1 MLRLVRFRTYSGRI
15 GQGRRAS
22 SAAARVVFVPPC
34 SGRSSFGSHVC
45 MVVYRWWANSR
56 EKHAVERTCCV
67 FIHLPPAIRAI
78 VTAVNGEN
86 RPGDTSRF
94 LVAFPRR
101 SLTLFLCLSLRASR
115 RPSQS
120 VSRVQRLMRVSCPAL
135 ENRSLVARV
144 KKTKLVSRVNRIC
157 SFVVRNAACVRF
169 FSRLTYLF

>member
-45 MVVYRWWANSR
+45 VVVYRWWANSR

-101 SLTLFLCLSLRASR
+101 SLSLSLSARLPSAESVSQSRTAVDACVVSCARKSFASR
-115 RPSQS
+115 ACQKNEASQ
-120 VSRVQRLMRVSCPAL
+120 L
-135 ENRSLVARV
+135 E
-144 KKTKLVSRVNRIC
+144 
-157 SFVVRNAACVRF
+157 
-169 FSRLTYLF
+169 

>member
-45 MVVYRWWANSR
+45 VVVYRWWANSR

-144 KKTKLVSRVNRIC
+144 KKNEASQLEWIEFVASLSETRRAFDFFRV
-157 SFVVRNAACVRF
+157 
-169 FSRLTYLF
+169 

>member
-45 MVVYRWWANSR
+45 VVVYRWWANSR

-94 LVAFPRR
+94 LVVPLLSFSV
-101 SLTLFLCLSLRASR
+101 SLCAPPVGRV
-115 RPSQS
+115 SQS
-120 VSRVQRLMRVSCPAL
+120 VAYSG
-135 ENRSLVARV
+135 
-144 KKTKLVSRVNRIC
+144 
-157 SFVVRNAACVRF
+157 
-169 FSRLTYLF
+169 

>member
-15 GQGRRAS
+15 GQGRASQQRRSAGSFRAS
-22 SAAARVVFVPPC
+22 LLGPFVVRIACLCDCV
-34 SGRSSFGSHVC
+34 S
-45 MVVYRWWANSR
+45 VVANSR

-67 FIHLPPAIRAI
+67 FIHLPLAIRAI
-78 VTAVNGEN
+78 VTAVSGEN

-94 LVAFPRR
+94 LVVFPRR
-101 SLTLFLCLSLRASR
+101 SLTLFPCLSLRASR

-144 KKTKLVSRVNRIC
+144 KKTKLVS
-157 SFVVRNAACVRF
+157 
-169 FSRLTYLF
+169 

>member
-45 MVVYRWWANSR
+45 VVVYRWWANSR

-94 LVAFPRR
+94 LVVPLLSFSV
-101 SLTLFLCLSLRASR
+101 SLCAPPVGRVSQSRTAVDACVVSCARKSFASR
-115 RPSQS
+115 ACQKNEASQ
-120 VSRVQRLMRVSCPAL
+120 L
-135 ENRSLVARV
+135 E
-144 KKTKLVSRVNRIC
+144 
-157 SFVVRNAACVRF
+157 
-169 FSRLTYLF
+169 